1 MAKKDSVELLKRR
14 VAKLESEKEE
24 LIEANRQM
32 GMALD
37 AILAEVI
44 RKYGIND
51 STGMSL
57 QIPVPAV
64 PAHDKVSAQKED
76 DIYILR
82 LEVEKNEGTVGN

>member
-1 MAKKDSVELLKRR
+1 MAKKDSAELLKRR

-24 LIEANRQM
+24 LIEANKQVSI
-32 GMALD
+32 ALD

-57 QIPVPAV
+57 QIPVPDIS
-64 PAHDKVSAQKED
+64 AHSKVSAQKAD
-76 DIYILR
+76 DVYVLR
-82 LEVEKNEGTVGN
+82 LEVEKNEGEMGN

>member
-14 VAKLESEKEE
+14 VAKLEAEKEE
-24 LIEANRQM
+24 LIEADKQM

-57 QIPVPAV
+57 QIPVPDIS
-64 PAHDKVSAQKED
+64 AHDKVSARKAD
-76 DIYILR
+76 DVYVLR
-82 LEVEKNEGTVGN
+82 LEVEKNEGEMGD

>member
-24 LIEANRQM
+24 LIEANKQM
-32 GMALD
+32 GIALD

-51 STGMSL
+51 SSGISL
-57 QIPVPAV
+57 QIPVPDIS
-64 PAHDKVSAQKED
+64 AHDKVSAQKAD
-76 DIYILR
+76 DVYILVLR
-82 LEVEKNEGTVGN
+82 VYKNEGTVGR

>member
-14 VAKLESEKEE
+14 VAKLEAEKEE
-24 LIEANRQM
+24 LIEANKQM

-51 STGMSL
+51 SSGVSL
-57 QIPVPAV
+57 QIPIPAV
-64 PAHDKVSAQKED
+64 SAHDKVSAQKAD
-76 DIYILR
+76 DVYTLR
-82 LEVEKNEGTVGN
+82 LEVEKNEGTVGD